1 MTMFNDILLKAIKGE
16 KLDRRPI
23 WLMRQAGRYL
33 KEYRE
38 LKRHQSFLELCQN
51 PKSIYK
57 VTMMPVEILDV
68 DAAILFSDILI
79 ILPAMGIP
87 VEFSPAPVVRSDILK
102 NEISNLESNFDPEK
116 SLDFLMEGI
125 DLLVKDLT
133 VPLIGFCG
141 SPFTILCY
149 MLDRM
154 AGKDFTG
161 VKVFKEINK
170 KSFLKLMEILTYN
183 LQLFLKAQ
191 IKHGCKAIQIFDTW
205 AGILSVEDYKEYVFP
220 FIKQITDNITEAYK
234 IYFIKNG
241 SPYYEI
247 IRDLNIDVLSVDWRE
262 RLSLVDKIT
271 KNKFVLQGNLD
282 PAILLTD
289 SIILKKHVENII
301 QDSLSLKGHV
311 FNLGHGIYPQT
322 EVGLVK
328 YLVDYVQRRKII

>member
-1 MTMFNDILLKAIKGE
+1 MFNDALLRMIEGE
-16 KLDRRPI
+16 KLGRRPV

-33 KEYRE
+33 KEYTE
-38 LKRHQSFLELCQN
+38 LKKHKSFLELCKD
-51 PKSIYK
+51 PDSIYK
-57 VTMMPVEILDV
+57 ITMLPVNILNV

-87 VEFSPAPVVRSDILK
+87 VEFSPAPVVKIDILK
-102 NEISNLESNFDPEK
+102 DKIFNIKHDFDPEN
-116 SLDFLMEGI
+116 SLDFIMKGI
-125 DLLVKDLT
+125 DLLVRDLE

-141 SPFTILCY
+141 SPFTIICY
-149 MLDRM
+149 MLDKI

-161 VKVFKEINK
+161 VKIFKETNK
-170 KSFLKLMEILTYN
+170 KAFLELMEVLTYN

-205 AGILSVEDYKEYVFP
+205 AGILSVDDYREYVFP
-220 FIKQITDNITEAYK
+220 FIKKITDNITEAYK

-247 IRDLNIDVLSVDWRE
+247 IRDLEIDVLSVDWRE
-262 RLSLVDKIT
+262 PLSLVNKIT
-271 KNKFVLQGNLD
+271 KNKYVLQGNLD

-289 SIILKKHVENII
+289 SMILKKHIEDII
-301 QDSLSLKGHV
+301 QDGLSLKGHI

-322 EVGLVK
+322 DVALAK